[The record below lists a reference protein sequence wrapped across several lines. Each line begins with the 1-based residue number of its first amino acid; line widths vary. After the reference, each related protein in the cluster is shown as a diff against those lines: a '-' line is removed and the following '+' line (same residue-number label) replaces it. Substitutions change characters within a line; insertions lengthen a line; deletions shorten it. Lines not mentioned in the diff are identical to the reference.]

1 MGIVYQANKA
11 LLELPD
17 PDFAERF
24 KDQELIFRNALIQPG
39 QVESTVKVAELTKEE
54 VERIMLKLD
63 QLAMSVQHEG
73 IANMIAEE
81 LDSILVAI
89 RMVKTETKE
98 PFMGL
103 LGFGAAL
110 DIAWL
115 RPKDVGGSLLNPAG
129 TASKGLYGGTS
140 GGVYTWLNT
149 FTANTA
155 AEVIPE
161 QTMAEEAAVIH
172 LGAIDPVEVPKC
184 NAITFTIAGIP
195 APAQSLPFNIR
206 RTFGDNSV
214 PFVRFEK
221 PIIIGPEKKQKV
233 EVMPNI
239 SGDSKFQLLSFLI
252 AKAESLTA

>member
-1 MGIVYQANKA
+1 MGVVKSFNEKLIGVS
-11 LLELPD
+11 
-17 PDFAERF
+17 F
-24 KDQELIFRNALIQPG
+24 KEEDIPFTEALIQPG
-39 QVESTVKVAELTKEE
+39 QAEATVHAAALEPDE
-54 VERIMLKLD
+54 VERIILKLD

-81 LDSILVAI
+81 MDSILLAI

-110 DIAWL
+110 DLAWL

-129 TASKGLYGGTS
+129 TAAKGLYGGTS

-172 LGAIDPVEVPKC
+172 LGAIDPIEVPKC
-184 NAITFTIAGIP
+184 NMITFTVAGIP
-195 APAQSLPFNIR
+195 APAQSLPFDIR
-206 RTFGDNSV
+206 QTFSDNSV

-221 PIIIGPEKKQKV
+221 PIIIGPEKKQKI
-233 EVMPNI
+233 EVMPYT
-239 SGDSKFQLLSFLI
+239 SGDSKFQLLSLLI
-252 AKAESLTA
+252 AKAEALTA